1 MFYKT
6 TLACFRAFI
15 DSLTPLIVVT
25 MRGVNCVLTFMLC
38 YAFLYALKSIAKS
51 LPLIMPSALTSAKAT

>member
-1 MFYKT
+1 MKIGN
-6 TLACFRAFI
+6 LILKQIFI
-15 DSLTPLIVVT
+15 TTPLIVAT
-25 MRGVNCVLTFMLC
+25 MRGVNLWINF